1 MKTLNYFTNLLLSFI
16 IIITTFFGCADYI
29 KVYESETRIIPLSLT
44 INTFDQKNWES
55 VISKSDIQ
63 KALNIPFYAQKV
75 KVTLKSIKLKIEPDA
90 NQINAPFVEYSMNVF
105 APEGQSYS
113 NFLNLSSY
121 EVTKFLGS
129 PSPININLRAKEIA
143 NLNGLLTRLFDPNQ
157 VLQSV
162 KFNGDINGKLFADG
176 GPNEVFVGKLIVN
189 LALDIS
195 YFHSEYSE
203 ASSFID
209 DSCTQ

>member
-1 MKTLNYFTNLLLSFI
+1 MKTLNYFTNLLLSF

-44 INTFDQKNWES
+44 INTLDQKNWES
-55 VISKSDIQ
+55 IISRTDVQ

-90 NQINAPFVEYSMNVF
+90 NPKNAPFVEYSMNVF

-113 NFLNLSSY
+113 NFLKLSSY

-195 YFHSEYSE
+195 YFHCEYSE

>member
-1 MKTLNYFTNLLLSFI
+1 MKTLNYFTNLLLSF

-44 INTFDQKNWES
+44 INTLDQKNWES
-55 VISKSDIQ
+55 IISRTDVQ

-90 NQINAPFVEYSMNVF
+90 NPKNAPFVEYSMNVF

-121 EVTKFLGS
+121 EVTNFLGS

-195 YFHSEYSE
+195 YFHCEYSE

>member
-1 MKTLNYFTNLLLSFI
+1 MKTLNYFTNLLLSF

-44 INTFDQKNWES
+44 INTLDQKNWES
-55 VISKSDIQ
+55 IISRTDVQ

-90 NQINAPFVEYSMNVF
+90 NPKNAPFVEYSMNVF

-162 KFNGDINGKLFADG
+162 KFNGDINGKLAIDG
-176 GPNEVFVGKLIVN
+176 GPNAVFIGKLIVN

-195 YFHSEYSE
+195 YYHCEYSE
-203 ASSFID
+203 ASTFID
-209 DSCTQ
+209 DTCTE

>member
-1 MKTLNYFTNLLLSFI
+1 
-16 IIITTFFGCADYI
+16 
-29 KVYESETRIIPLSLT
+29 
-44 INTFDQKNWES
+44 
-55 VISKSDIQ
+55 
-63 KALNIPFYAQKV
+63 
-75 KVTLKSIKLKIEPDA
+75 
-90 NQINAPFVEYSMNVF
+90 MNVF

-113 NFLNLSSY
+113 NFLKLSSY

-129 PSPININLRAKEIA
+129 ASPIHINLKAQEIA

-195 YFHSEYSE
+195 YFHCEYSE

>member
-1 MKTLNYFTNLLLSFI
+1 MKTLNYFTNLLLSF

-44 INTFDQKNWES
+44 INTLDQKNWES
-55 VISKSDIQ
+55 IISRTDVQ

-90 NQINAPFVEYSMNVF
+90 NPKNAPFVEYSMNVF

-113 NFLNLSSY
+113 NFLDLSSY

-162 KFNGDINGKLFADG
+162 KFNGDINGKLVADG
-176 GPNEVFVGKLIVN
+176 GPNAVFIGKLIVN

-195 YFHSEYSE
+195 YFHCEYSE